1 MKARHAVL
9 IIGAFA
15 LIGGAVGGAYG
26 DEFVFRAFMLMLVVT
41 AIAIAVTFGV
51 WLFMRHAPHRN
62 EPKQVIE
69 IIEGEVVEES
79 RAIALRRGRSVVRR

>member
-1 MKARHAVL
+1 MKPSQAAL
-9 IIGAFA
+9 IIGAFT
-15 LIGGAVGGAYG
+15 LIGGAVGGTYG

-41 AIAIAVTFGV
+41 SIAIAVTFGI

-62 EPKQVIE
+62 EPKQIIE

-79 RAIALRRGRSVVRR
+79 RALTVRRRGEVARR